1 MEAAQSIF
9 YGFAVALT
17 PQNLAFC
24 FIGVLLGTLVG
35 VLPGI
40 GPAAAMSLLLP
51 TTMRLDPTSSMIML
65 SGLYYGTMYGGST
78 TSILVNIPGEA
89 ASVITCLDGYQMARK
104 GRAGPAL
111 GIAAFGSFFAGTL
124 GVIGLMLLAP
134 TLAKFALLFGAP
146 EYFSLMVMSMTLVT
160 YLSRGSLLKSLIAAA
175 LGLILGAVGLDTMTA
190 KPRFTYDILVLR
202 DGLGIVPVVMGLF
215 GVSEVL
221 LNVGM
226 TIDREIFQKKIQH
239 LLPNRRDWKESSMPI
254 VRGSLLGFF
263 LGIIPGLGTI
273 IPTFLSYGLEKRLSK
288 EPEKFGSGKI
298 EGVAGPEAC
307 NNAAA
312 TGNFVPML
320 SLGIPAN
327 AIMAIL
333 LGALTIYGLRPG
345 PLLMTDNPAL
355 FWGLI
360 ASMYVGNVM
369 LLVLNLPL
377 IPLWVQVLRVPYGI
391 LYPII
396 LLFCLIGSYSLN
408 NAVGDVI
415 IMSAFGV
422 LGLLMRR
429 FQFEAAPL
437 VLALVLGP
445 MIEDNLRQ
453 ALIIS
458 GGSFA
463 VFFTRPIS
471 AAFLAVSLLAVL
483 FPLLRLR
490 PAVARLLASLKK
502 ENFYGG

>member
-111 GIAAFGSFFAGTL
+111 GVAAFGSFIAGTL

-202 DGLGIVPVVMGLF
+202 DGLGIMPVVMGLF

-415 IMSAFGV
+415 IMSVFGV
-422 LGLLMRR
+422 LGLLMKK

-471 AAFLAVSLLAVL
+471 GAFLAVSLLAVL

-490 PAVARLLASLKK
+490 PAIARVIESLQRPS
-502 ENFYGG
+502 

>member
-1 MEAAQSIF
+1 VEAAQNIF
-9 YGFAVALT
+9 YGFSVALT
-17 PQNLAFC
+17 LQNLAVC

-40 GPAAAMSLLLP
+40 GPAAAISLLLP
-51 TTMRLDPTSSMIML
+51 STMRLDPTSSMIML
-65 SGLYYGTMYGGST
+65 SGLYYGVMYGGST
-78 TSILVNIPGEA
+78 TSILVKIPGEA
-89 ASVITCLDGYQMARK
+89 ASVITCLDGYQMARQ

-111 GIAAFGSFFAGTL
+111 GIAAFGSFIAGTL
-124 GVIGLMLLAP
+124 GVVGLMLLAP

-160 YLSRGSLLKSLIAAA
+160 YLAHGPVLKSLLAAA
-175 LGLILGAVGLDTMTA
+175 LGLIFGAVGLDTMTA

-226 TIDREIFQKKIQH
+226 VMDREIFKSKIQH
-239 LLPNRRDWKESSMPI
+239 LLPNRRDWKESSLPI

-298 EGVAGPEAC
+298 EGVAAPEAC

-345 PLLMTDNPAL
+345 PLLMTENPAL

-377 IPLWVQVLRVPYGI
+377 IPLWVQVLKVPYGV

-408 NAVGDVI
+408 NNVGDVI
-415 IMSAFGV
+415 IMSIFGV
-422 LGLLMRR
+422 LGVLMRR
-429 FQFEAAPL
+429 YRFEPAPM

-463 VFFTRPIS
+463 VFVTRPLS

-490 PAVARLLASLKK
+490 PLAVRILASVQRPT
-502 ENFYGG
+502 

>member
-111 GIAAFGSFFAGTL
+111 GVAAFGSFIAGTL

-175 LGLILGAVGLDTMTA
+175 FGLILGAVGLDTMTA

-226 TIDREIFQKKIQH
+226 TINREIFQKKIQH
-239 LLPNRRDWKESSMPI
+239 LLPSRRDWKESSMPI

-422 LGLLMRR
+422 LGLLMKR

-458 GGSFA
+458 GGSFG

-471 AAFLAVSLLAVL
+471 AAFLAVSFLGVL

-490 PAVARLLASLKK
+490 PAATRVLDSLQRP
-502 ENFYGG
+502 G

>member
-1 MEAAQSIF
+1 MEAIAGILQ
-9 YGFAVALT
+9 GFALALT
-17 PQNLAFC
+17 LKSLAFC
-24 FIGVLLGTLVG
+24 FAGVLLGTLVG

-40 GPAAAMSLLLP
+40 GPAAAISLLLP
-51 TTMRLDPTSSMIML
+51 STFRVDPASSMIML
-65 SGLYYGTMYGGST
+65 AGLYYGVMYGGST

-89 ASVITCLDGYQMARK
+89 ASVVTCLDGYQMARQ

-111 GIAAFGSFFAGTL
+111 GIAAFGSFIAGTL
-124 GVIGLMLLAP
+124 GVVGLMFLAPLLAS
-134 TLAKFALLFGAP
+134 FALLFGAP

-160 YLSRGSLLKSLIAAA
+160 YLSHGSQLKALMMVA
-175 LGLILGAVGLDTMTA
+175 LGLVLGSIGLDAITA

-215 GVSEVL
+215 GISEIL
-221 LNVGM
+221 LNVKAAM
-226 TIDREIFQKKIQH
+226 DREILKSKIKD
-239 LLPNRRDWKESSMPI
+239 LLPNQKDWKDSAMPI

-263 LGIIPGLGTI
+263 LGVLPGLG
-273 IPTFLSYGLEKRLSK
+273 PVVATFLSYGLEKRFSK
-288 EPEKFGSGKI
+288 HPEKFGTGMI

-307 NNAAA
+307 NNAVA

-333 LGALTIYGLRPG
+333 LGALTIYGIQPG
-345 PLLMTDNPAL
+345 PLLIKEHPDL

-369 LLVLNLPL
+369 LLILNLPL
-377 IPLWVQVLRVPYGI
+377 IPLWVQVLKVPYGI

-408 NAVGDVI
+408 NNVGDVI
-415 IMSAFGV
+415 IMWVFGIV
-422 LGLLMRR
+422 GFLMKK

-445 MIEDNLRQ
+445 MLEDNLRQ
-453 ALIIS
+453 SLIIS
-458 GGSFA
+458 GGSFFI
-463 VFFTRPIS
+463 FFNRP
-471 AAFLAVSLLAVL
+471 LAVTFLLVSLSAVL
-483 FPLLRLR
+483 FPLFRLR
-490 PAVARLLASLKK
+490 PLLARIA
-502 ENFYGG
+502 G

>member
-1 MEAAQSIF
+1 VEAIAGILQ
-9 YGFAVALT
+9 GFALALT
-17 PQNLAFC
+17 LKSLAFC
-24 FIGVLLGTLVG
+24 FAGVLLGTLVG

-40 GPAAAMSLLLP
+40 GPAAAISLLLP
-51 TTMRLDPTSSMIML
+51 STFRVDPASSMIML
-65 SGLYYGTMYGGST
+65 AGLYYGVMYGGST

-89 ASVITCLDGYQMARK
+89 ASVVTCLDGYQMARQ

-111 GIAAFGSFFAGTL
+111 GISAFGSFIAGTV
-124 GVIGLMLLAP
+124 GVVGLMFLAPLLAS
-134 TLAKFALLFGAP
+134 FALLFGAP

-160 YLSRGSLLKSLIAAA
+160 YLSHGSQLKALMMAA
-175 LGLILGAVGLDTMTA
+175 LGLVLGSIGLDAITA

-202 DGLGIVPVVMGLF
+202 DGIGIVPVVMGLF
-215 GVSEVL
+215 GISEIL
-221 LNVGM
+221 LNVKAAM
-226 TIDREIFQKKIQH
+226 DREILKSKIKD
-239 LLPNRRDWKESSMPI
+239 LLPNQKDWKDSAMPI

-263 LGIIPGLGTI
+263 LGVLPGLG
-273 IPTFLSYGLEKRLSK
+273 PVVATFLSYGLEKRFSK
-288 EPEKFGSGKI
+288 HPEKFGTGMI

-307 NNAAA
+307 NNAVA

-333 LGALTIYGLRPG
+333 LGALTIYGIQPG
-345 PLLMTDNPAL
+345 PLLIKEHPDL

-369 LLVLNLPL
+369 LLILNLPL
-377 IPLWVQVLRVPYGI
+377 IPLWVQVLKVPYGI

-408 NAVGDVI
+408 NNVGDVI
-415 IMSAFGV
+415 IMWVFGIV
-422 LGLLMRR
+422 GFLMKK

-445 MIEDNLRQ
+445 MLEDNLRQ
-453 ALIIS
+453 SLIIS
-458 GGSFA
+458 GGSFFI
-463 VFFTRPIS
+463 FFNRP
-471 AAFLAVSLLAVL
+471 LAVTFLLVSLSAVL
-483 FPLLRLR
+483 FPLFRLR
-490 PAVARLLASLKK
+490 PLLARIA
-502 ENFYGG
+502 G

>member
-17 PQNLAFC
+17 LQNLAFC

-175 LGLILGAVGLDTMTA
+175 FGLILGAVGLDTMTA
-190 KPRFTYDILVLR
+190 KPHFTYDILVLR

-239 LLPNRRDWKESSMPI
+239 LFPNLQDWKESSMPI

-422 LGLLMRR
+422 LGLLMKK

-471 AAFLAVSLLAVL
+471 GAFLAVSLLAVL

-490 PAVARLLASLKK
+490 PAIARVIESLQRPS
-502 ENFYGG
+502 